1 MWAGCSLWLV
11 TSNVELDLCMQG
23 ASDALPWENQN
34 APGGAG
40 PSAAA
45 PGANALQP
53 WGNTAGTTASSAQE
67 RSGNA
72 EITPLEV
79 SSQINLFLDQKSID
93 ILLKQCGPSHHV

>member
-1 MWAGCSLWLV
+1 MLIDDLV
-11 TSNVELDLCMQG
+11 LCLQC

-34 APGGAG
+34 AAAGAG

-45 PGANALQP
+45 PGASALQP
-53 WGNTAGTTASSAQE
+53 WGNTAGTAASSAQE

-79 SSQINLFLDQKSID
+79 VTETCYFLPRSPLTFTGAI
-93 ILLKQCGPSHHV
+93 